1 MKTESNYKN
10 MTNKRYVDIKQL
22 STYTS
27 IPIKTLYEWT
37 SVGKVPSIKIGRKLL
52 YDLEDVNTFMTGLK
66 RNYNQCEITANKI
79 IGDLHGN
86 NI

>member
-1 MKTESNYKN
+1 MKTESNCKN
-10 MTNKRYVDIKQL
+10 MTNKRYVNIKQL

-27 IPIKTLYEWT
+27 IPIKTLYGWT
-37 SVGKVPSIKIGRKLL
+37 SAGKVPSIKIGRKLL
-52 YDLEDVNTFMTGLK
+52 YDLEDVNAFMAGLK

-79 IGDLHGN
+79 VGGINGN

>member
-1 MKTESNYKN
+1 MKTESNCKN
-10 MTNKRYVDIKQL
+10 MTNKRYVNIKQL

-37 SVGKVPSIKIGRKLL
+37 SAGKVPSIKIGRKLL
-52 YDLEDVNTFMTGLK
+52 YDLEDVNVFMAGLK

-79 IGDLHGN
+79 VGGINGN